1 MKYNDPHH
9 SVRSVTFLLFL
20 VISQFFLQQVLR
32 IHSGAP
38 FFFCAKCLFRVL
50 DCKIKH
56 RQNWQVK
63 SHCPKT
69 LTATTT
75 TTTTAELKLA
85 FPKNPSQPIEGNSL
99 LKKKWPFF
107 LMFSLRILQWC
118 SDNFSNM
125 AHLIWNPNKN
135 YKNVHLNSDGRNEKG
150 WNELLF
156 CTKFTTLCQKIYIKT
171 SVWNKREMI
180 KRKKAKNELF

>member
-1 MKYNDPHH
+1 MKYNDPDH

-75 TTTTAELKLA
+75 TTTAELKLA
-85 FPKNPSQPIEGNSL
+85 FPKNPSRPIEGNSL

>member
-38 FFFCAKCLFRVL
+38 FFFCAKGLFRVL

-75 TTTTAELKLA
+75 TTTAELKLA
-85 FPKNPSQPIEGNSL
+85 FPKKPLTAHRGKQLAKEEMTFFFNVFPSNTSVMQRQL
-99 LKKKWPFF
+99 LKHGTFNLKPK
-107 LMFSLRILQWC
+107 
-118 SDNFSNM
+118 
-125 AHLIWNPNKN
+125 
-135 YKNVHLNSDGRNEKG
+135 
-150 WNELLF
+150 
-156 CTKFTTLCQKIYIKT
+156 
-171 SVWNKREMI
+171 
-180 KRKKAKNELF
+180 

>member
-1 MKYNDPHH
+1 MKYNDPDH

>member
-1 MKYNDPHH
+1 MKYNDPDH

-75 TTTTAELKLA
+75 TTTAELKLA
-85 FPKNPSQPIEGNSL
+85 FPKNPSRPIEGNSL

-156 CTKFTTLCQKIYIKT
+156 CTKFTTICQKIYIKT

>member
-156 CTKFTTLCQKIYIKT
+156 CTKFTTLCQKICIKT